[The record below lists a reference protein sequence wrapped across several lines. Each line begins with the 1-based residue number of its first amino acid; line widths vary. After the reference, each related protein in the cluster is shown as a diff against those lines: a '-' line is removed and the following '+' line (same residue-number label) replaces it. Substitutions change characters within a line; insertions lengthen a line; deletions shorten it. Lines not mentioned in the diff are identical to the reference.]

1 MPAGSI
7 LGILSDTHGRTA
19 LARRAFDIFL
29 QQKVD
34 YFVHCGDIGDY
45 SYDPVPV
52 LETLLPLPGAIV
64 FGNNDFDQGRIKDFA
79 NQHQMLCLEAAG
91 TFEMAGKTISV
102 THGDSRRLI
111 ESVLTASPGVHYL
124 LTGHTHQKHDQLV
137 QASEKTVR
145 RINPGALFRTPRPS
159 VAVLDLI
166 NDRLSFSHL
175 GSA

>member
-1 MPAGSI
+1 MLGTVKI
-7 LGILSDTHGRTA
+7 GILSDTHGKFATA
-19 LARRAFDIFL
+19 LHAVQLL
-29 QQKVD
+29 QQQGVD
-34 YFVHCGDIGDY
+34 MLIHCGDVGDE
-45 SYDPVPV
+45 SV
-52 LETLLPLPGAIV
+52 LDTLAGGAPAHFV

-91 TFEMAGKTISV
+91 TFEMAEKTISV

-124 LTGHTHQKHDQLV
+124 LTGHTHQKHDQLISV
-137 QASEKTVR
+137 GEKTVR

-166 NDRLSFSHL
+166 NDRLSFFHL
-175 GSA
+175 GSP